1 MKLSQK
7 EKYIQEEKN
16 DEKRTTAIEKD
27 ANRHCLVICCN
38 VLQEQIGIKQ
48 EMIGNCLLSAATRY
62 HITQPIDAFIN
73 SFASYCIT
81 RAVKRQEESNINK
94 RDICKNRSYVMRQGF
109 ALILSRASSS
119 MHSCGVIAP
128 GRSIYEA
135 RLREINI

>member
-81 RAVKRQEESNINK
+81 RAVTRTDESNI
-94 RDICKNRSYVMRQGF
+94 
-109 ALILSRASSS
+109 RAETF
-119 MHSCGVIAP
+119 P
-128 GRSIYEA
+128 RTD
-135 RLREINI
+135 LT